1 LEQEVVEYED
11 QNHSFTKTEK
21 DCLDRSIQL
30 ELVKRIGLAV
40 EVARGNPSFSRL
52 WERRALSRWLHRWE
66 RGAER
71 KGIKPGW
78 CLETSRCM
86 YRYGEKRLQALLW

>member
-1 LEQEVVEYED
+1 VEYED

-21 DCLDRSIQL
+21 VFLDRSIQL

-40 EVARGNPSFSRL
+40 DVARGNPRFSRL
-52 WERRALSRWLHRWE
+52 WERRALSRWLHLWE
-66 RGAER
+66 RGAEK

-78 CLETSRCM
+78 CLET
-86 YRYGEKRLQALLW
+86 